1 MIEEM
6 ASDRMIAGT
15 RICSELKKPD
25 LMPLHSAPVHS
36 VFQALSQGSSVH
48 SRGSEKISP
57 SMICGM
63 PLSDVTMIT

>member
-1 MIEEM
+1 MDEIVSEIAIEG
-6 ASDRMIAGT
+6 I

-36 VFQALSQGSSVH
+36 VFHALYQGSSVH

-57 SMICGM
+57 
-63 PLSDVTMIT
+63 